1 MAHFFDDDTFDPTR
15 DGKVPQRR
23 SPIMLCLRLLQ
34 HMSRMLFS
42 RHPGDL
48 FKWLK
53 SMVLRRKPLRYAM
66 PWLTFD
72 AIRAIEQKLGPGQR
86 VFEYGSGH
94 STVYWSQQGV
104 ELYSVEDDAAWF
116 AMVKDRLAGV
126 PGTHL
131 YFEQGMQDYVG
142 RIDKCP
148 GIFDIVLV
156 DGSFRKDCMLA
167 GMPKL
172 KPGGLLVV
180 DNTDWH
186 WMQKVF
192 PRMPDDWKVRNY
204 PGCAPFIGHVSQTT
218 IWVKP

>member
-1 MAHFFDDDTFDPTR
+1 MAHFRDDDGFDPTR
-15 DGKVPQRR
+15 DGKVPLRR
-23 SPIMLCLRLLQ
+23 SPALLALRLAQ

-48 FKWLK
+48 CKWLK
-53 SMVLRRKPLRYAM
+53 SMTMRRKPLSYAM

-72 AIRAIEQKLGPGQR
+72 AIRAIEERLQPGQR

-94 STVYWSQQGV
+94 STVYWSKKGV
-104 ELYSVEDDAAWF
+104 ELFSVEDDAAWF
-116 AMVKDRLAGV
+116 AMVKDKLAGNAAC
-126 PGTHL
+126 HL
-131 YFEQGMQDYVG
+131 YFDQGKEDYVG

-148 GIFDIVLV
+148 GTFDMVLV
-156 DGSFRKDCMLA
+156 DGSYRKYCMLA
-167 GMPKL
+167 AMPRL

-186 WMQKVF
+186 WFQKVF
-192 PRMPDDWKVRNY
+192 PRMPSDWKVRHH
-204 PGCAPFIGHVSQTT
+204 PGCAPFIGHMSQTT